1 MFLNEF
7 FALFRAKSS
16 SYRGGSAEPAGVAR
30 WHVAGESNGRRGA
43 PGGVRPW
50 DGAGVALEM
59 LLQCSALAAVL
70 PGPRDPRRA
79 VSLSCLWGGM
89 WAAAAALLGKSQ
101 CLRGGLP
108 CGRWIATRHFFCS
121 SLKFLGQ
128 NRGSR
133 TSFCAQH
140 SKSLQCNPFC
150 STHPADPPLPPHPLC
165 CSRRSPLPSSVGLL
179 DAAHSARSP
188 AVVQTLPACSSH
200 RHSGSRAQVPHS
212 REGALRLCFAVA
224 PWCGSSMGQTWGL
237 CATSVQQRPTWP
249 IPSSAILRDL

>member
-1 MFLNEF
+1 MGWGWGGPGDAPAAQCFGCSAAGPTGPMEGGQPEL
-7 FALFRAKSS
+7 LVGRDVGSS
-16 SYRGGSAEPAGVAR
+16 SCS
-30 WHVAGESNGRRGA
+30 AGE
-43 PGGVRPW
+43 
-50 DGAGVALEM
+50 
-59 LLQCSALAAVL
+59 
-70 PGPRDPRRA
+70 
-79 VSLSCLWGGM
+79 
-89 WAAAAALLGKSQ
+89 KSVPP
-101 CLRGGLP
+101 GGLP